1 MVRDRA
7 REIRESLGKI
17 RTYTAQPDTDF
28 FADERNSYTVMHL
41 LLISIEAVAS
51 ICNHLL
57 AKTASKAPASYSEC
71 FEGLRELG
79 ILDEP
84 VTDRLI
90 QMVRFRNILLHRS
103 KGGTSMNESMV
114 LDWLLQD
121 AEKNGDRHY
130 RQGIKLEE
138 ALRELNNRQEN
149 PLPASLPKSPEK
161 MVPVLREHFKD
172 KVTFISLV
180 LSHHFP
186 EKYLF
191 SRVFKVGGG
200 NLRRAAILLGNCS

>member
-1 MVRDRA
+1 VTQPINVEMVRDRA

-17 RTYTAQPDTDF
+17 QTYTAQPDADF

-84 VTDRLI
+84 LTDRLI
-90 QMVRFRNILLHRS
+90 QMVHFRNILVHRYWQVEPEWVLHYARE
-103 KGGTSMNESMV
+103 N
-114 LDWLLQD
+114 L
-121 AEKNGDRHY
+121 GDF
-130 RQGIKLEE
+130 ED
-138 ALRELNNRQEN
+138 
-149 PLPASLPKSPEK
+149 
-161 MVPVLREHFKD
+161 F
-172 KVTFISLV
+172 
-180 LSHHFP
+180 
-186 EKYLF
+186 
-191 SRVFKVGGG
+191 
-200 NLRRAAILLGNCS
+200 LGNVGHFVDQQL

>member
-1 MVRDRA
+1 VTQPINVEMVRNRA

-84 VTDRLI
+84 LTDRLI
-90 QMVRFRNILLHRS
+90 QMVRFRNILVHRYWQI
-103 KGGTSMNESMV
+103 E
-114 LDWLLQD
+114 
-121 AEKNGDRHY
+121 
-130 RQGIKLEE
+130 
-138 ALRELNNRQEN
+138 
-149 PLPASLPKSPEK
+149 PER
-161 MVPVLREHFKD
+161 VLRFARENLEDFEDFLRNVGHFVD
-172 KVTFISLV
+172 QQL
-180 LSHHFP
+180 
-186 EKYLF
+186 
-191 SRVFKVGGG
+191 
-200 NLRRAAILLGNCS
+200 